1 LKTDKTNVA
10 PARVA
15 AFDVLWRVATEDA
28 FASDL
33 LASPRYDRLSRED
46 HALAQELSLGVLR
59 WQIQLD
65 FLVERYARRPLDR
78 LDPEVAV
85 ALRLGLY
92 QLKFLSRVPPHA
104 AINES
109 VNLVKQRGKKSA
121 APLVNAALRAAQRE
135 GDLDLS
141 RAIENPLERLSVE
154 TAHPPWLL
162 RRWINR
168 FGEEEARET
177 ALADNAAPLAAFR
190 FNARRAVEPRTREW
204 LAEHDI
210 VVRDSELAPGAA
222 VIESGSLSPQSEP
235 VREGWIYLQDEA
247 SQLVAH
253 LAAIRSNPL
262 RSQVSNMRYLDLCAA
277 PGGKTTLLASL
288 LPASALVVAGDLRL
302 HRLRTMKELS
312 ERLGVGNIHLVQL
325 DAAALAPFDQREGFD
340 VVLLDAPCSGLGT
353 LRRHP
358 EIKLRMSE
366 DRIARLAELQKRLIA
381 NAARQLCVGGLLVY
395 SVCST
400 EPEEGEEVVAWF
412 RQNNPEFRDMT
423 RERLVEIGL
432 DPSPLLT
439 PSFGARTFTRR
450 QGSESFFFCVLW
462 KRYSTESVSYP
473 RCTGRLREDE
483 LHTEVRFERP
493 GHHGSG

>member
-1 LKTDKTNVA
+1 LKIEKTNVA

-15 AFDVLWRVATEDA
+15 AFDVLWRVGVEDA
-28 FASDL
+28 FASNL

-59 WQIQLD
+59 WQIRLD
-65 FLVERYARRPLDR
+65 FLIERYARRPLDR
-78 LDPEVAV
+78 LDPEVVV

-92 QLKFLSRVPPHA
+92 QLKFLSRIPPHA

-135 GDLDLS
+135 KDFDLS
-141 RAIENPLERLSVE
+141 LNLRRAIENPLERLSVE
-154 TAHPPWLL
+154 TSHPLWML
-162 RRWINR
+162 RRWVER
-168 FGEEEARET
+168 FGEEEAREM
-177 ALADNAAPLAAFR
+177 ALADNAAPRAALR
-190 FNARRAVEPRTREW
+190 FNARRADESRTRAW
-204 LAEHDI
+204 LYEHN
-210 VVRDSELAPGAA
+210 VAVRDSELAHGAA

-262 RSQVSNMRYLDLCAA
+262 RSQVSNLRYLDMCAA

-288 LPASALVVAGDLRL
+288 VPASALVVAGDLRL
-302 HRLRTMKELS
+302 HRLRTMKEMS
-312 ERLGVGNIHLVQL
+312 ERLGVGNIHLVQF
-325 DAAALAPFDQREGFD
+325 DAAAPAPFNQQEGFD

-353 LRRHP
+353 LQRHP

-366 DRIARLAELQKRLIA
+366 DRIGQLAELQKRLIV

-423 RERLVEIGL
+423 RERLVEIGH

-450 QGSESFFFCVLW
+450 YGSESFFFSVLW
-462 KRYSTESVSYP
+462 KR
-473 RCTGRLREDE
+473 R
-483 LHTEVRFERP
+483 
-493 GHHGSG
+493 

>member
-1 LKTDKTNVA
+1 LKIEKTNVA
-10 PARVA
+10 PSRVA
-15 AFDVLWRVATEDA
+15 AFDILWRVATEDA
-28 FASDL
+28 FASNL

-65 FLVERYARRPLDR
+65 FLIERYARRSIAR
-78 LDPEVAV
+78 LDPEVVV

-92 QLKFLSRVPPHA
+92 QLKFLSRIPPHA

-135 GDLDLS
+135 EGLNLNQ
-141 RAIENPLERLSVE
+141 AINASFEGPIERLSVE
-154 TAHPPWLL
+154 TAHPVWLL
-162 RRWINR
+162 RRWVER
-168 FGEEEARET
+168 YGEEDARET
-177 ALADNAAPLAAFR
+177 ALSGASPPSAAFR
-190 FNARRAVEPRTREW
+190 FNTRRAGESQTREW
-204 LAEHDI
+204 LAEHNVAI
-210 VVRDSELAPGAA
+210 RKSELAPGAA

-262 RSQVSNMRYLDLCAA
+262 RSQISNLRFLDACAA
-277 PGGKTTLLASL
+277 PGGKTTLMASL
-288 LPASALVVAGDLRL
+288 IPADSLVVAGDLRL
-302 HRLRTMKELS
+302 HRLRAMKEQD
-312 ERLGVGNIHLVQL
+312 ERLGFDNIHLAQL
-325 DAAALAPFDQREGFD
+325 DASAPLPFDQEEGFD
-340 VVLLDAPCSGLGT
+340 VILLDAPCSGLGT
-353 LRRHP
+353 LQRHP
-358 EIKLRMSE
+358 EIKLRMTE
-366 DRIARLAELQKRLIA
+366 DRIAQLAQLQKRLIS
-381 NAARQLCVGGLLVY
+381 NAARHLRVGGLLVY

-432 DPSPLLT
+432 DPSRLLT

-450 QGSESFFFCVLW
+450 HGSESFFFCVLW
-462 KRYSTESVSYP
+462 KR
-473 RCTGRLREDE
+473 R
-483 LHTEVRFERP
+483 
-493 GHHGSG
+493 

>member
-1 LKTDKTNVA
+1 LKIEKTNVA

-15 AFDVLWRVATEDA
+15 AFDVLWRVVAEDA

-46 HALAQELSLGVLR
+46 RALAQELSLGVLR
-59 WQIQLD
+59 WQIRLD
-65 FLVERYARRPLDR
+65 FLVERYARRTLDR
-78 LDPEVAV
+78 LDPEVVV

-92 QLKFLSRVPPHA
+92 QLKFLSRIPPHA

-135 GDLDLS
+135 KDFDLGFNLKG
-141 RAIENPLERLSVE
+141 AIENPLERLSVE
-154 TAHPPWLL
+154 TAHPLWIL
-162 RRWINR
+162 RRWIER
-168 FGEEEARET
+168 FGEEEAREI
-177 ALADNAAPLAAFR
+177 ALAGNGAPRVAFR
-190 FNARRAVEPRTREW
+190 FNTRRAGESQARQW
-204 LAEHDI
+204 LAEHN
-210 VVRDSELAPGAA
+210 VAVHDSELAPGA
-222 VIESGSLSPQSEP
+222 VVVDSGSLPPQSEP
-235 VREGWIYLQDEA
+235 VREGWIYIQDEA

-262 RSQVSNMRYLDLCAA
+262 RSQVSNLRYLDLCAA

-288 LPASALVVAGDLRL
+288 LPTNALIVAGDLRL
-302 HRLRTMKELS
+302 HRLRTMKEMS

-325 DAAALAPFDQREGFD
+325 DAAAPAPFNQQEGFD

-353 LRRHP
+353 LQRHP
-358 EIKLRMSE
+358 EIKLRMNE
-366 DRIARLAELQKRLIA
+366 DRIERLAELQKRLIV

-432 DPSPLLT
+432 DPSSLLT

-450 QGSESFFFCVLW
+450 HGSESFFFCVLW
-462 KRYSTESVSYP
+462 KR
-473 RCTGRLREDE
+473 R
-483 LHTEVRFERP
+483 
-493 GHHGSG
+493 